1 MTVAIITLFLL
12 AIVAANL
19 SVAAFGQAALPVTA
33 FVLIPFDLVTR
44 DLLHERW
51 DDEYLWVRMFALI
64 AVGSLLSFLLAP
76 DSSSIAVASTCA
88 FALAGLSNAL
98 VYHWFRRY
106 KRVYKMNIS
115 NAVAACVDSL
125 VFPVIAF
132 TAVDYSLSVTQA
144 GSKFLGGLFWTMVA
158 LCLLKLMQRS
168 KYAD

>member
-1 MTVAIITLFLL
+1 MTLVIMTLFLL

-51 DDEYLWVRMFALI
+51 DDELLWVRMFALI
-64 AVGSLLSFLLAP
+64 ATGSLLSFLLAP
-76 DSSSIAVASTCA
+76 DSSSIAIASTCA

-98 VYHWFRRY
+98 VYHWFRKL

-115 NAVAACVDSL
+115 NAVAACIDSL
-125 VFPVIAF
+125 VFPAIAF
-132 TAVDYSLSVTQA
+132 TVIDYNLSATQA
-144 GSKFLGGLFWTMVA
+144 GSKFIGGLFWTLVA
-158 LCLLKLMQRS
+158 LCLLKLTQRRN
-168 KYAD
+168 YAN